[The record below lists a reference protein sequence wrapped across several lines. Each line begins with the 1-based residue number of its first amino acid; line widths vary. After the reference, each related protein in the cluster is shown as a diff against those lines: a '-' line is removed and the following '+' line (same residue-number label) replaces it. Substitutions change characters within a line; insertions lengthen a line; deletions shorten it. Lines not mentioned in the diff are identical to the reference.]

1 VPSSLAI
8 LSFQSSVAYG
18 HVGNAAA
25 VFCLRRSGHEI
36 WPVDTVAFSNHP
48 GYGDFGGHVRQA
60 AEVAEIVDGLERLG
74 VPGRCRAVL
83 SGYLG
88 SAAVGRV
95 VLQTA
100 ARVKAA
106 NPQALFCCDPVMGDR
121 DEGLYVP
128 DDLAT
133 LLTDEAAGA
142 ADVLVPNH
150 FELEVLAGRPL
161 STLAE
166 VVAAADRL
174 RVRGCR
180 VVVVTSLATG
190 DGDAGTITNLVVT
203 GSGAWTVTTP
213 KLALA
218 AKGAGDALAALFLG
232 RYLDCGDAADA
243 LAGAVSSVYA
253 VIEATAAAGAREL
266 LLVASQS
273 EIAAPT
279 RRFRPCRLSPSSA

>member
-1 VPSSLAI
+1 MAI

-25 VFCLRRSGHEI
+25 VFCLRRTGHEI

-48 GYGDFGGHVRQA
+48 GYGGFSGHVRQA
-60 AEVAEIVDGLERLG
+60 AEVAEIVGGLDRLG
-74 VPGRCRAVL
+74 VLDRCRAVL

-95 VLQTA
+95 VLQTVA
-100 ARVKAA
+100 GIRAA
-106 NPQALFCCDPVMGDR
+106 NPRALFCCDPVMGDR

-128 DDLAT
+128 DDLVA
-133 LLTDEAAGA
+133 LFTDEAVGA
-142 ADVLVPNH
+142 ADILVPNH

-161 STLAE
+161 PTLDEAI
-166 VVAAADRL
+166 AGADGL
-174 RVRGCR
+174 RARGCR
-180 VVVVTSLATG
+180 TVVVTSLAVT
-190 DGDAGTITNLVVT
+190 DAEPGTIANLVVT

-232 RYLDCGDAADA
+232 RYLECGDAARA
-243 LAGAVSSVYA
+243 LSEAVSSVFA

-266 LLVASQS
+266 LLVKAQN

-279 RRFRPCRLSPSSA
+279 RQFRPSGISRSPA

>member
-1 VPSSLAI
+1 MLTELAI

-25 VFCLRRSGHEI
+25 VFCLRRAGHEV

-48 GYGDFGGHVRQA
+48 GYGGFSGHVRQA

-74 VPGRCRAVL
+74 VLGGCRAVL

-95 VLQTA
+95 VLEA
-100 ARVKAA
+100 VARVKAA
-106 NPQALFCCDPVMGDR
+106 NPRALFCCDPVMGDR

-128 DDLAT
+128 DDLAA
-133 LLTDEAAGA
+133 LFTDEAAGA
-142 ADVLVPNH
+142 ADILVPNH

-161 STLAE
+161 PTLAE
-166 VVAAADRL
+166 VVAAADGFCA
-174 RVRGCR
+174 RGR
-180 VVVVTSLATG
+180 RTVVVTSLATADRDPG
-190 DGDAGTITNLVVT
+190 AIANLVVT

-232 RYLDCGDAADA
+232 RYLDCGDAAEA
-243 LAGAVSSVYA
+243 LAGAVSSVFA

-266 LLVASQS
+266 LVVATQN

-279 RRFRPCRLSPSSA
+279 RRFRPRRVSRSPA

>member
-1 VPSSLAI
+1 LAI

-48 GYGDFGGHVRQA
+48 GYGGFGGHVRQA
-60 AEVAEIVDGLERLG
+60 AEVAEIVDGVERLG
-74 VPGRCRAVL
+74 VAGRCRAVL

-88 SAAVGRV
+88 SAAVARV
-95 VLQTA
+95 VLQA
-100 ARVKAA
+100 VARIKAA
-106 NPQALFCCDPVMGDR
+106 NPRALFCCDPVMGDR

-128 DDLAT
+128 DDLAA

-142 ADVLVPNH
+142 ADILVPNH

-161 STLAE
+161 PTLAE
-166 VVAAADRL
+166 AVAAADDL
-174 RVRGCR
+174 RARGCR
-180 VVVVTSLATG
+180 IVVVTSLATAG
-190 DGDAGTITNLVVT
+190 RDAGTIANLLVT

-213 KLALA
+213 KLGLA

-266 LLVASQS
+266 LLVATQN

-279 RRFRPCRLSPSSA
+279 RRFRPCRLARWPA

>member
-1 VPSSLAI
+1 LAI

-48 GYGDFGGHVRQA
+48 GYGGFGGHVRQA
-60 AEVAEIVDGLERLG
+60 AEVAEIVDGVERLG
-74 VPGRCRAVL
+74 VLGRCRAVL

-95 VLQTA
+95 VLESA
-100 ARVKAA
+100 ARVKTA
-106 NPQALFCCDPVMGDR
+106 NPRALFCCDPVMGDR
-121 DEGLYVP
+121 EEGLYVP
-128 DDLAT
+128 DDLAA
-133 LLTDEAAGA
+133 LLTDEAVGA

-161 STLAE
+161 PTLAE
-166 VVAAADRL
+166 VVAAVDGL
-174 RVRGCR
+174 RAGGCR
-180 VVVVTSLATG
+180 IVVVTSLATA
-190 DGDAGTITNLVVT
+190 DRDASTIANLVVT

-218 AKGAGDALAALFLG
+218 AKGAGDVLAALFPG
-232 RYLDCGDAADA
+232 RSGLVGVRGDR
-243 LAGAVSSVYA
+243 GNRRRRCPG
-253 VIEATAAAGAREL
+253 AAAGSDPERDRRADSPVPPLPACPLARVTAVTAL
-266 LLVASQS
+266 L
-273 EIAAPT
+273 PG
-279 RRFRPCRLSPSSA
+279 RR